1 MAAGRDEERGLLNP
15 LEELARGD
23 LEGLGELE
31 QGAEPD
37 IRAAF
42 LDPGDIGQVQVGL
55 FRQLHLR
62 EPAPL
67 AELPDPAA
75 EGELVVGFH
84 EVMICGIMRA
94 RI

>member
-1 MAAGRDEERGLLNP
+1 
-15 LEELARGD
+15 
-23 LEGLGELE
+23 
-31 QGAEPD
+31 
-37 IRAAF
+37 
-42 LDPGDIGQVQVGL
+42 L